1 MDFLPQ
7 LHAVSALQDHAADLI
22 RDTDEAPV
30 GITRYGRLVAALI
43 SPDDWATF
51 QELRH
56 AAERAFWTLDAERA
70 ARDVAAGEVEEW
82 SDVVASLR
90 ARLGGGPKARSAGKS
105 TAASKARSAGKST
118 AASKARSAGKS
129 TVKSAARR

>member
-1 MDFLPQ
+1 MDFLPH
-7 LHAVSALQDHAADLI
+7 LHAVSALQDRAADLI

-51 QELRH
+51 QELKH

-70 ARDVAAGEVEEW
+70 ARDVAAGDVEDW
-82 SDVVASLR
+82 ADVVSNLR
-90 ARLGGGPKARSAGKS
+90 GKLGGSAAKAGGGSPAKAGGGPAAKAGRTAVDPKGRSTK
-105 TAASKARSAGKST
+105 
-118 AASKARSAGKS
+118 
-129 TVKSAARR
+129 KSAARR

>member
-1 MDFLPQ
+1 MDFLPH

-43 SPDDWATF
+43 SPEDLATF
-51 QELRH
+51 QELKH

-70 ARDVAAGEVEEW
+70 ARDVAAGDVEDW
-82 SDVVASLR
+82 ANVVSDLR
-90 ARLGGGPKARSAGKS
+90 GKLGGSAPKAAGRSAK
-105 TAASKARSAGKST
+105 KA
-118 AASKARSAGKS
+118 
-129 TVKSAARR
+129 AARK

>member
-1 MDFLPQ
+1 MDFLPH

-43 SPDDWATF
+43 SPEDLATF
-51 QELRH
+51 QELKH

-70 ARDVAAGEVEEW
+70 ARDVAAGDVEDW
-82 SDVVASLR
+82 ANVVSDLR
-90 ARLGGGPKARSAGKS
+90 GKLGGSSPKAEGRSAK
-105 TAASKARSAGKST
+105 KA
-118 AASKARSAGKS
+118 
-129 TVKSAARR
+129 AARK